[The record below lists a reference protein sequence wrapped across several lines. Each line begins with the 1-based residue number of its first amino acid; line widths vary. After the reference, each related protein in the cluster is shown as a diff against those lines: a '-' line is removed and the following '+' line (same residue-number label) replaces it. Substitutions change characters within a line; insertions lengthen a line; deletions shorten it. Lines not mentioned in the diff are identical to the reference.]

1 MTSAG
6 TTGSLEDTTKL
17 RKKSVSVYDCPICTE
32 EFRNPKFLPC
42 LHTFCETCL
51 QRHIESTVKTNDR
64 TNPSIICPV
73 CRMLA
78 PVPAD
83 SATPI
88 DKWATTI
95 PFNHLIFSMMAKMKS
110 NEKKERDNC
119 DPCRRIGDN
128 SVATNWCQECNE
140 LLCRACL
147 KNFHNRLKNS
157 DLHPVLDISEA
168 KILPQSVASNVEEP
182 CTEHKG
188 KYYEVYCLDHSQM
201 CCVLCLAINHRE
213 CRNIGTIDEVVDQF
227 TAGKQEADIIKGL
240 TFLSSE
246 LGNFILKKTEQIDS
260 LNEQNERLILN
271 SERQIDSAI
280 SKLQKMKLKLKDDIS
295 NTCQMEI
302 KPLEM
307 QKDACVGFREN
318 ILQNIRFLTTITEHG
333 NSKQIFLTLQ
343 KIKNNL
349 YIQRDQINK
358 TVSDVDSAFF
368 EVTIDPSI
376 MAFIQNTGSCF
387 ETTTKHSKGWK
398 DMSRI
403 QISTKLDTLCNRLT
417 TMICPITRN
426 KPANKGDDSDLNVDS
441 IHLDECN
448 VEGMGVVSDSSEE
461 QNNESEFVEFSDSP
475 EQGKD
480 ESADCHHDTA
490 SEKGKDESVYFQDD
504 TKHKNKNRRQKERK
518 SGMREKRRFH
528 NQYIQK

>member
-1 MTSAG
+1 MASDG
-6 TTGSLEDTTKL
+6 MTGSLEDNKKL
-17 RKKSVSVYDCPICTE
+17 KKKSVSVYECPICKE
-32 EFRNPKFLPC
+32 EFRNPKYLPC

-64 TNPSIICPV
+64 THPSIICPV

-95 PFNHLIFSMMAKMKS
+95 PFNHLIFSMMAKMRS
-110 NEKKERDNC
+110 NEKKERYNC

-128 SVATNWCQECNE
+128 SVATHWCQKCNE

-168 KILPQSVASNVEEP
+168 NILPQSVVSNVEEP
-182 CTEHKG
+182 CSEHKG

-213 CRNIGTIDEVVDQF
+213 CRNIKTIDEVVDQF
-227 TAGKQEADIIKGL
+227 TTCKQEVDIIKDL

-246 LGNFILKKTEQIDS
+246 LDKFILKKTEQIDRIC
-260 LNEQNERLILN
+260 NENERLVLN
-271 SERQIDSAI
+271 SERHIDLAI

-302 KPLEM
+302 KPIEI
-307 QKDACVGFREN
+307 QKEACVGFHEN
-318 ILQNIRFLTTITEHG
+318 ILQSIRFLTTITEHG

-343 KIKNNL
+343 KIKDNL

-358 TVSDVDSAFF
+358 RLSDVDSAFY

-376 MAFIQNTGSCF
+376 MAFIRNTGSCF
-387 ETTTKHSKGWK
+387 ETTTKRSKGWK

-403 QISTKLDTLCNRLT
+403 QMSTKMDTLCNRLT

-426 KPANKGDDSDLNVDS
+426 KSVNKSDGSDLNVDS

-448 VEGMGVVSDSSEE
+448 VEDVGVVSDSSEE
-461 QNNESEFVEFSDSP
+461 QINESEFLEFSDST

-480 ESADCHHDTA
+480 ESVYFQHYTA
-490 SEKGKDESVYFQDD
+490 SEKGKDESAYFKDD
-504 TKHKNKNRRQKERK
+504 TKHKNKNRKQKERK

-528 NQYIQK
+528 NQYIH

>member
-1 MTSAG
+1 MASAG
-6 TTGSLEDTTKL
+6 VTGSAEDTKKL
-17 RKKSVSVYDCPICTE
+17 RKKSVSLYDCPICTE
-32 EFRNPKFLPC
+32 EFRNPKCLPC

-51 QRHIESTVKTNDR
+51 QQHIESTVKTNDR

-73 CRMLA
+73 CRMLG

-83 SATPI
+83 PTTPI

-95 PFNHLIFSMMAKMKS
+95 PFNHLIFSLMAKMKS
-110 NEKKERDNC
+110 NEKKEGYNC
-119 DPCRRIGDN
+119 DPCIRIGDN
-128 SVATNWCQECNE
+128 SVATNWCQECNDM
-140 LLCRACL
+140 LCRACL

-168 KILPQSVASNVEEP
+168 NIVPQSQFVVSNVEEP
-182 CTEHKG
+182 CTKHKG

-213 CRNIGTIDEVVDQF
+213 CRNISTIDEVVDQF
-227 TAGKQEADIIKGL
+227 TTGKQEVDIIKDL

-246 LGNFILKKTEQIDS
+246 LSNMIVKKTEQIDRIDK
-260 LNEQNERLILN
+260 ENERLVLN
-271 SERQIDSAI
+271 SERQIDLAI
-280 SKLQKMKLKLKDDIS
+280 SKLQQMKLKLKDDIS

-307 QKDACVGFREN
+307 QKEACVGFHEN

-349 YIQRDQINK
+349 YIQRDHINK
-358 TVSDVDSAFF
+358 TISDVDSAVF
-368 EVTIDPSI
+368 EVSIDPSI
-376 MAFIQNTGSCF
+376 MAFIRNKGSCF
-387 ETTTKHSKGWK
+387 TTSTQRSKCWK
-398 DMSRI
+398 DISTI

-426 KPANKGDDSDLNVDS
+426 KPVNKSDGSDLNVDS
-441 IHLDECN
+441 IHFEESN
-448 VEGMGVVSDSSEE
+448 VEVMGVTSDSSEE
-461 QNNESEFVEFSDSP
+461 EINESEFVEFSDSP
-475 EQGKD
+475 EQVED
-480 ESADCHHDTA
+480 ESAYSQHYDTA
-490 SEKGKDESVYFQDD
+490 SEKGKDVSVYFHHE
-504 TKHKNKNRRQKERK
+504 TKHMRKIRKRKEWESVMK
-518 SGMREKRRFH
+518 EMRRRFL
-528 NQYIQK
+528 NQ